1 MRDEDV
7 SIQKAEGGRA
17 SRASS
22 VSTPSPATCLPADAL
37 SLRATDD
44 GVVMPV
50 RVIPRASRTVLAG
63 VRDGRL
69 LVRLNAPPIDGAAN
83 EGLIRLLAKQLG
95 VARRRVRIVG
105 HAPHLVAKLHVG
117 PPVN

>member
-1 MRDEDV
+1 M
-7 SIQKAEGGRA
+7 
-17 SRASS
+17 
-22 VSTPSPATCLPADAL
+22 STPSPATCLPADAL

-50 RVIPRASRTVLAG
+50 RVIPRSSRTVLAG

-105 HAPHLVAKLHVG
+105 GDRSRLKNVLFEGVTAEQLLDRLSQSMAV
-117 PPVN
+117 